1 MSEQFNSFTS
11 PIEKEVV
18 EQIEQLNV
26 STLQKLHLKLL
37 SHCLEIFRVI
47 SNQSKVDFPT
57 EKLLKEWC
65 LKESQKLNDKNFSM
79 LLYQQMDA
87 AGQKILDYSQ
97 NIGKEPLELTLDD
110 LIKLTSSES

>member
-18 EQIEQLNV
+18 EQIEKLNL

-47 SNQSKVDFPT
+47 ANQSKVDFPS
-57 EKLLKEWC
+57 EKLLREWC
-65 LKESQKLNDKNFSM
+65 AKESQKLGDKDFST
-79 LLYQQMDA
+79 LLYNQMDA
-87 AGQKILDYSQ
+87 AGRKILDYSQ
-97 NIGKEPLELTLDD
+97 KIEKQPLELTLED
-110 LIKLTSSES
+110 LIDLTSIEA

>member
-18 EQIEQLNV
+18 EQIEQLNL
-26 STLQKLHLKLL
+26 STIQKLHLKLL
-37 SHCLEIFRVI
+37 SHCLGIFREI
-47 SNQSKVDFPT
+47 SAQSKVDFPT
-57 EKLLKEWC
+57 EKLLRDWC
-65 LKESQKLNDKNFSM
+65 IKESQKLEDEEFSK
-79 LLYQQMDA
+79 LLYKQMDA

-97 NIGKEPLELTLDD
+97 KIDKLPLDLTLQD